1 MEPKG
6 SSVQIQRYSS
16 ESVPIDA
23 PVRLPRA
30 TIITLSITIVVT
42 GLQLIY
48 PQVLSAL
55 RRDPSALTA
64 GEWWRMI
71 TPLFVH
77 SDGWVQIITNLIG
90 IAVVGPLVERLFGSW
105 RWLALYFVS
114 GVIAEVISYSWEPY
128 GAGASI
134 ALCGLIGGLLV
145 WLFKYHQPV
154 RTAAS
159 LYIVYL
165 LGALVGYAIGGFT
178 LDVILSVL
186 SGGLFG
192 FLTRRPGPD
201 QPLVRALVLFGLVSA
216 GILTI
221 LRDNHGPALLV
232 GAGLGAFLL
241 NHSGGRGW
249 SLD

>member
-90 IAVVGPLVERLFGSW
+90 IAVVGPLFERLFGSW

-165 LGALVGYAIGGFT
+165 LGALVGYAIGLHTRCDPQRAFWWP
-178 LDVILSVL
+178 VRLSNAPPWPGSAARACACALWV
-186 SGGLFG
+186 SECRHSYYFA
-192 FLTRRPGPD
+192 RQPRPG
-201 QPLVRALVLFGLVSA
+201 
-216 GILTI
+216 
-221 LRDNHGPALLV
+221 
-232 GAGLGAFLL
+232 AF
-241 NHSGGRGW
+241 GW
-249 SLD
+249 SWAGCIPAQS